1 MTYSVVIDDSRRL
14 NGQPIILSCSRV
26 DSEPRRKNTTPAKR
40 FVKVGVRTFV
50 LPGYL
55 PSDTNPS
62 QKTITVDICALVTVS
77 IRSYGVTG
85 VK

>member
-1 MTYSVVIDDSRRL
+1 MQPSRQRAAP
-14 NGQPIILSCSRV
+14 QKHDTREAIRQSPCPHIC
-26 DSEPRRKNTTPAKR
+26 P
-40 FVKVGVRTFV
+40 
-50 LPGYL
+50 PGYL